1 VSAIPAKNTK
11 PKVTFPKPGAAQ
23 HHFERPTNSP
33 MHIAPFPKNEEL
45 RLKDLLSLNI
55 LDSDIESEFDELVE
69 LAGSICNCPIS
80 LISLLDKDRQWFKSR
95 MGMEPTETSRD
106 EAFCAHA
113 ILQDDLFIVEDALKD
128 ERFADNPMALEQNIR
143 FYAGAPILSPNGHK
157 VGTICVID
165 NKPNQ
170 LTDEQARALTIMSH
184 QVTKLLELRMKNKVI
199 QRHADE
205 FKSKMVDHVINEQE
219 MEKQFIASELHE
231 NLAQSLA
238 ASLLYVSMAEE
249 SEKMRMP
256 LLKKAK
262 DQLSDI
268 LNDIRKL
275 SDSITP
281 STILSMPLEF
291 LIGDYIKDVATDA
304 GFTVEFDVAGEIER
318 TSNEHNIAFFRVLE
332 KWLDLLK
339 ERGDVTKVRITLQVG
354 FNTSLS
360 IVDDGE
366 PQRMGKTQREIV
378 TGMIDNRIDRLGG
391 LVTFLPLDEKG
402 NMLCVTLPFRKDRIA

>member
-1 VSAIPAKNTK
+1 M
-11 PKVTFPKPGAAQ
+11 
-23 HHFERPTNSP
+23 R
-33 MHIAPFPKNEEL
+33 IAPFPANEEL
-45 RLKDLLSLNI
+45 RLQDLLSLNI

-69 LAGSICNCPIS
+69 LAASICNCPIS

-95 MGMEPTETSRD
+95 IGIEAIQTPRD
-106 EAFCAHA
+106 KAFCAHA
-113 ILQDDLFIVEDALKD
+113 ILQDGLFVVEDALKD
-128 ERFADNPMALEQNIR
+128 ERFADMALDLDIR

-165 NKPNQ
+165 HKPNQ
-170 LTDEQARALTIMSH
+170 LTKEQARALTILSH
-184 QVTKLLELRMKNKVI
+184 QVTILLELRTKNKII
-199 QRHADE
+199 QRQANEVIE

-219 MEKQFIASELHE
+219 REKQFIAAELHE

-238 ASLLYVSMAEE
+238 ASLLYISMAED
-249 SEKMRMP
+249 SEEVRLP

-262 DQLSDI
+262 EHLGDI

-291 LIGDYIKDVATDA
+291 LIGDYIKDMNSDNA
-304 GFTVEFDVAGEIER
+304 FNIEFNVAGEIEH

-332 KWLDLLK
+332 KWLDLLR

-360 IVDDGE
+360 IEDDGK
-366 PQRMGKTQREIV
+366 PRRRGKTQREV
-378 TGMIDNRIDRLGG
+378 VAGMIDNRIDRMGG
-391 LVTFLPLDEKG
+391 LVTFLPLEENG
-402 NMLCVTLPFRKDRIA
+402 NMLCVTLPFTREKSGSRDQELGIRN